1 VFANTYYGNDESNFD
16 EYDNIDCDLLLEFF
30 GGESTGPPRV
40 GYDNNSYNRL
50 SPTFQGRADGST
62 SATGPPEHN
71 AMVRSNEQMFDTVKC
86 DIDQKGIVK
95 DVGGSTAPKS
105 KKQKVS
111 AELQNNMSNQ
121 EMITGRSEIGSHGK
135 NPTTSKNAI
144 SKVIQ
149 LEASKDRRRYVSYSA
164 PVH

>member
-1 VFANTYYGNDESNFD
+1 VFTNTYYGNDESNFD

-62 SATGPPEHN
+62 SATGPSENN
-71 AMVRSNEQMFDTVKC
+71 AMVRSNEQMFDTVKSEV
-86 DIDQKGIVK
+86 DQKGTLK

-111 AELQNNMSNQ
+111 AELQNIVSNQ
-121 EMITGRSEIGSHGK
+121 EMMITGRGEIGSHGK
-135 NPTTSKNAI
+135 NTSTSKNAI

-149 LEASKDRRRYVSYSA
+149 LEASKDRRRYVSN
-164 PVH
+164 

>member
-1 VFANTYYGNDESNFD
+1 MFTNTYYGNDESNFD

-50 SPTFQGRADGST
+50 SPTFTGRVDGST
-62 SATGPPEHN
+62 SGTGSSEHN
-71 AMVRSNEQMFDTVKC
+71 GMMRSNEQMFDIVKC
-86 DIDQKGIVK
+86 EGDQKGITK
-95 DVGGSTAPKS
+95 DVGGSQLPRS

-111 AELQNNMSNQ
+111 AELQNAMSNQ
-121 EMITGRSEIGSHGK
+121 ELMVTSRSEIGSHGK
-135 NPTTSKNAI
+135 NSSSSKNAI

-149 LEASKDRRRYVSYSA
+149 LEASKDRRRYVSY
-164 PVH
+164 